1 MNITEDYFKNYEDE
15 KKIDEKFINFHTNKK
30 TFNIVLNTLHRN
42 LTHETVSNFRVKFD
56 ANSGHSER
64 IPVHLNS
71 NANISGD
78 NVNGFTFEGI
88 SYEPYNPNR
97 HSGEII
103 GHFMKDYKNETGILV
118 QKRFSDVKEIG
129 KIRIE
134 VPKTMLSVNP
144 SFLYLH
150 FDELSGFSN
159 TYLPNGNAITFCA
172 YSKEHTDHY
181 IFETL
186 HPLYFDSYNLQTLT
200 FEISFPKATVLK
212 DYATIFYAQINNSS
226 NLELVTPNMPSMFA
240 VGDELIFELGTKI
253 VVNVDNIP
261 HVVSVIDGYIDNSH
275 VILRTFDGK
284 LVNSSKTINGK
295 TTIDFGTHDFLI
307 ATASGGID
315 TSIYEKFELKMKSL
329 VFPYTMNDIN
339 ITPITSV
346 LTDYIIFKEREYVL
360 TMKNVRN
367 HIMNFETKFG
377 LVDAFSDYI
386 EENDIHMAYLSYQI
400 VSTLKVINFLLEH
413 MTRELVNPSKV
424 SLMLSQSMIEDEEFL
439 FTNSESIAVTILKV
453 CEYYK
458 VNMMKYSKSIDKAI
472 VSLTNHNYI
481 EEQLRSFDM
490 FSKSALVL
498 HKDLELNKYAGYNI
512 FEKAFTQEELK
523 ERRSVIIPS
532 NDNTK
537 IRNRELGSM
546 TKICYEG
553 NNELL
558 IQNIATT
565 RKILRN
571 VIFEF
576 NVDKEQECLL
586 PIEIKEYE
594 DSLTTFGKLDTESRI
609 IYLNKHFDMD
619 FLEGSFKLNG
629 NAVNAYTNFLICAL
643 KSILCSSEFT
653 FKQNVVIDTLFV
665 SELEEI
671 CLVNISSVFISE
683 ANSNSEN
690 IIIETN
696 DNVIDF
702 KESETIT
709 IHHLDCDVP
718 KKDGMN
724 KVSCNNVS
732 LSLTEDNRLDCFLS
746 FGKSVTTG
754 ILTVSSKLFLDDIEV
769 EMVDNIIKVGKR
781 VMDKSFKFETPLTK
795 NMSHIRVETSY
806 FFSSFKE
813 KKATVSTNYNAKN
826 TVNFANLPKLHE
838 EKTNIIENVSIM
850 DETNSFV
857 GDRVF
862 INPLSSSPPLDSS
875 GNIDY
880 TTLDLTMQ
888 DTYTITSIGSD
899 SSGNSLI
906 EVDQTVLS
914 AFNNTDLLVTNKG
927 RDHYI
932 KIFNPKAQIDLS
944 IEIVV

>member
-1 MNITEDYFKNYEDE
+1 M
-15 KKIDEKFINFHTNKK
+15 
-30 TFNIVLNTLHRN
+30 
-42 LTHETVSNFRVKFD
+42 
-56 ANSGHSER
+56 
-64 IPVHLNS
+64 
-71 NANISGD
+71 
-78 NVNGFTFEGI
+78 
-88 SYEPYNPNR
+88 
-97 HSGEII
+97 
-103 GHFMKDYKNETGILV
+103 
-118 QKRFSDVKEIG
+118 
-129 KIRIE
+129 
-134 VPKTMLSVNP
+134 
-144 SFLYLH
+144 
-150 FDELSGFSN
+150 
-159 TYLPNGNAITFCA
+159 
-172 YSKEHTDHY
+172 
-181 IFETL
+181 
-186 HPLYFDSYNLQTLT
+186 
-200 FEISFPKATVLK
+200 
-212 DYATIFYAQINNSS
+212 
-226 NLELVTPNMPSMFA
+226 
-240 VGDELIFELGTKI
+240 
-253 VVNVDNIP
+253 
-261 HVVSVIDGYIDNSH
+261 
-275 VILRTFDGK
+275 
-284 LVNSSKTINGK
+284 
-295 TTIDFGTHDFLI
+295 
-307 ATASGGID
+307 
-315 TSIYEKFELKMKSL
+315 
-329 VFPYTMNDIN
+329 
-339 ITPITSV
+339 
-346 LTDYIIFKEREYVL
+346 
-360 TMKNVRN
+360 
-367 HIMNFETKFG
+367 
-377 LVDAFSDYI
+377 
-386 EENDIHMAYLSYQI
+386 
-400 VSTLKVINFLLEH
+400 
-413 MTRELVNPSKV
+413 
-424 SLMLSQSMIEDEEFL
+424 
-439 FTNSESIAVTILKV
+439 
-453 CEYYK
+453 
-458 VNMMKYSKSIDKAI
+458 
-472 VSLTNHNYI
+472 
-481 EEQLRSFDM
+481 
-490 FSKSALVL
+490 
-498 HKDLELNKYAGYNI
+498 
-512 FEKAFTQEELK
+512 
-523 ERRSVIIPS
+523 
-532 NDNTK
+532 
-537 IRNRELGSM
+537 
-546 TKICYEG
+546 
-553 NNELL
+553 
-558 IQNIATT
+558 
-565 RKILRN
+565 
-571 VIFEF
+571 
-576 NVDKEQECLL
+576 
-586 PIEIKEYE
+586 
-594 DSLTTFGKLDTESRI
+594 
-609 IYLNKHFDMD
+609 
-619 FLEGSFKLNG
+619 
-629 NAVNAYTNFLICAL
+629 NAYTIFLICAL

-665 SELEEI
+665 SDLEEI
-671 CLVNISSVFISE
+671 CLVNTSSVFISE

-732 LSLTEDNRLDCFLS
+732 LSLAEDNRLDCFLS

-932 KIFNPKAQIDLS
+932 KIFNSKAQIDLS